1 MWFFSLGFLPRLLIV
16 AAFLTVLWG
25 FLAIVGP
32 KDGPPHTPGAT
43 SDNAPGRLP
52 DPRCEPCVFAAYGS
66 PTALRP
72 ASHWQR
78 L

>member
-25 FLAIVGP
+25 FLAIVDP
-32 KDGPPHTPGAT
+32 KDDSLHTPGAP
-43 SDNAPGRLP
+43 SDNARGRP
-52 DPRCEPCVFAAYGS
+52 SDTRCESYVFPAYGA
-66 PTALRP
+66 PTVLRP